1 MGDRSVNMADQVSG
15 SMYQKTETT
24 LDEPVSETIL
34 RDVRLVGSKLKV
46 VLMPK
51 NTSDE
56 TLHALRDWDLWGP
69 LLVCL
74 TLSIMLSISAP
85 TNQSA
90 MVFTGVFVVV
100 WAGAAV
106 VTINAQLLGSTI
118 SFFQSI
124 CVLGYCVFPLVI
136 ATLFTTIF
144 RVVSLGHVTV
154 RLVVV
159 AVGFLWSTR
168 GTSTCRVVRPLT
180 TSVSGGLASV
190 VFMSQLVPPKRKAL
204 TVYPVLL
211 FYLFIGWMILIS

>member
-1 MGDRSVNMADQVSG
+1 MSDRPVNMADQVSG
-15 SMYQKTETT
+15 SIYQKTETT

-51 NTSDE
+51 NTSDQ

-74 TLSIMLSISAP
+74 TLSIMLSITAP

-106 VTINAQLLGSTI
+106 VTVNAQLLGSTI

-136 ATLFTTIF
+136 ATLINTIF
-144 RVVSLGHVTV
+144 RLVYLGHVTV

-168 GTSTCRVVRPLT
+168 
-180 TSVSGGLASV
+180 ASV

-204 TVYPVLL
+204 TIYPVLL

>member
-1 MGDRSVNMADQVSG
+1 MGDRSVNVADQVSG

-144 RVVSLGHVTV
+144 RVLSLGHVTV

-168 GTSTCRVVRPLT
+168 
-180 TSVSGGLASV
+180 ASV

>member
-1 MGDRSVNMADQVSG
+1 MMAADPVDQVSG
-15 SMYQKTETT
+15 SIYQKKETT

-51 NTSDE
+51 NTSDQ
-56 TLHALRDWDLWGP
+56 TLQALRDWDLWGP

-74 TLSIMLSISAP
+74 ILSIMLSVTAP
-85 TNQSA
+85 ANQSA

-136 ATLFTTIF
+136 ATLVNTLV
-144 RVVSLGHVTV
+144 RLVSLGHVAV
-154 RLVVV
+154 RIVIV

-168 GTSTCRVVRPLT
+168 
-180 TSVSGGLASV
+180 V

-211 FYLFIGWMILIS
+211 FYLFISWMILIS

>member
-1 MGDRSVNMADQVSG
+1 
-15 SMYQKTETT
+15 
-24 LDEPVSETIL
+24 
-34 RDVRLVGSKLKV
+34 
-46 VLMPK
+46 MPK

-144 RVVSLGHVTV
+144 RVLSLGHVTV

-168 GTSTCRVVRPLT
+168 
-180 TSVSGGLASV
+180 ASV

>member
-1 MGDRSVNMADQVSG
+1 MAADPVDQVSG
-15 SMYQKTETT
+15 SIYQKKETT

-51 NTSDE
+51 NTSDQ
-56 TLHALRDWDLWGP
+56 TLQALRDWDLWGP

-74 TLSIMLSISAP
+74 ILSIMLSVTAP
-85 TNQSA
+85 ANQSA

-136 ATLFTTIF
+136 ATLVNTLV
-144 RVVSLGHVTV
+144 RLVSLGHVAV
-154 RLVVV
+154 RIVIV

-168 GTSTCRVVRPLT
+168 
-180 TSVSGGLASV
+180 ASV

-211 FYLFIGWMILIS
+211 FYLFISWMILIS